1 MRVLRSVQN
10 NYRGAAVFSAVE
22 GLRQAFI
29 LATDSQDWKK
39 IQHLDKICIAFVDR
53 VIAANPDNPQLP
65 IAVLD
70 ELKRIYNVLIFDC
83 QQKAAS
89 MAV

>member
-1 MRVLRSVQN
+1 MSALRVVNSH
-10 NYRGAAVFSAVE
+10 YCGAGVFAAIE
-22 GLRQAFI
+22 GLRQAFVQ
-29 LATDSQDWKK
+29 ATQAQDWKK
-39 IQHLDKICIAFVDR
+39 IQHLDKICVAFVDR
-53 VIAANPDNPQLP
+53 VIAANPGNPQLP

-70 ELKRIYNVLIFDC
+70 ELKRIYHVLIFDC

>member
-1 MRVLRSVQN
+1 MRALRSVQN

-22 GLRQAFI
+22 GIRLAFI
-29 LATDSQDWKK
+29 KATESQDWKK